1 MTLIATVFAGIAALV
16 HILAF
21 IWETI
26 FFRRPGVHWG
36 VFKIRS
42 EDVPAVLLWSFNQ
55 GFYNLFL
62 AAGTILG
69 LIWVHSGNADLGRA
83 FVFYTCGFMVLSGIM
98 LFISDRLGLGREKGT
113 GVGGSISEALPPLVV
128 IIAMLAA

>member
-16 HILAF
+16 HIIAF
-21 IWETI
+21 AWETVL
-26 FFRRPGVHWG
+26 FRREGVHWG

-62 AAGTILG
+62 AAGTVFG
-69 LIWVHSGNADLGRA
+69 LVSVHSGNVELGRA
-83 FVFYTCGFMVLSGIM
+83 FVFYTCGFMVLSGTM
-98 LFISDRLGLGREKGT
+98 LFISNRLGLGREKDADVWGPFGQ
-113 GVGGSISEALPPLVV
+113 GVPPLVA
-128 IIAMLAA
+128 IIAMLA